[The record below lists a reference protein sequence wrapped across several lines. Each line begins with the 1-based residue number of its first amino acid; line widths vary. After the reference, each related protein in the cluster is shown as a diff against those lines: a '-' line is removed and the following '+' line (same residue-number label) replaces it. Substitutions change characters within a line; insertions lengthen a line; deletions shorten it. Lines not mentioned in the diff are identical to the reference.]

1 MRPAPSRHTLSRRS
15 LIALGALTP
24 LAPLAARAQ
33 QDFPTKP
40 VRLVVPQAAGTG
52 NDVLARSLADLL
64 ATELGQPV
72 VVENRPGANGGIA
85 AQTVLSQPADG
96 CTLLFSGVSNLS
108 WTPLLYPGLKYQPA
122 RDFSGVALLA
132 NTPFIM
138 VTGAD
143 SPYSSLA
150 DVVQAA
156 RARPGSLTFA
166 SYGVGNSTHLA
177 TELFADRAGLQL
189 HHIPYSGAAATTS
202 VVAGEVGLLTTVP
215 GGVRALLQSGRLRAL
230 AVTGTQRLAAF
241 PAVPTFKEAGFDVEV
256 PGWYSVVA
264 RAGTPPALL
273 AQLNQRINRVLDSP
287 AMQTR
292 LAEQSLAPMQGSP
305 AELDRLIVRDHEG
318 WAPLIKKLNIV
329 L

>member
-1 MRPAPSRHTLSRRS
+1 MSPTISRRALLS
-15 LIALGALTP
+15 LGTLAA
-24 LAPLAARAQ
+24 LAPAAALA
-33 QDFPTKP
+33 QDFPGKP
-40 VRLVVPQAAGTG
+40 LRLVVPQAAGTG

-85 AQTVLSQPADG
+85 AQAVLAHPADG
-96 CTLLFSGVSNLS
+96 TTLLFSGVSNLS

-138 VTGAD
+138 VTGAA
-143 SPYSSLA
+143 SPFRTLA

-156 RARPGSLTFA
+156 KAQPGTVNFA

-177 TELFADRAGLQL
+177 TELFADRAGLLL
-189 HHIPYSGAAATTS
+189 HHIPFSGAAATTS
-202 VVAGEVGLLTTVP
+202 VVSGEVGLLTTVP
-215 GGVRALLQSGRLRAL
+215 GGVRALLQGGKLRAL
-230 AVTGTQRLAAF
+230 AVTGTRRLAAF
-241 PAVPTFKEAGFDVEV
+241 PDVPTFKEAGFDIEV
-256 PGWYSVVA
+256 PGWYSIVA

-273 AQLNQRINRVLDSP
+273 EQLNRRINRVVASAGMQARLADQSLD
-287 AMQTR
+287 AMQAT
-292 LAEQSLAPMQGSP
+292 P
-305 AELDRLIVRDHEG
+305 AELDRLIVRDSQA